1 MFDMNVTGISGM
13 VVAIHAKNQ
22 FTGFNSMVFGS
33 TYFNIQ
39 VMCAAMRFICNLN
52 IAKSIVFQIERKD
65 SMPSFIVSDT
75 NSLYKTNVSYLN
87 TEDNK

>member
-1 MFDMNVTGISGM
+1 MNVTGISGM

-39 VMCAAMRFICNLN
+39 VTCSSQIY
-52 IAKSIVFQIERKD
+52 FQ
-65 SMPSFIVSDT
+65 FH
-75 NSLYKTNVSYLN
+75 
-87 TEDNK
+87 

>member
-1 MFDMNVTGISGM
+1 MQVKFDMNVTGISGM

-39 VMCAAMRFICNLN
+39 VSR
-52 IAKSIVFQIERKD
+52 
-65 SMPSFIVSDT
+65 
-75 NSLYKTNVSYLN
+75 
-87 TEDNK
+87 

>member
-1 MFDMNVTGISGM
+1 MNRQRSMAAHTVILLNSPQKIDSILLKFEVMLDMNVTGINGM

-39 VMCAAMRFICNLN
+39 VGF
-52 IAKSIVFQIERKD
+52 
-65 SMPSFIVSDT
+65 
-75 NSLYKTNVSYLN
+75 
-87 TEDNK
+87 